1 MPGIMVCGTLGCI
14 CTRQTG
20 LGPHS
25 RLVRSFAPP
34 TRQGS
39 AVLGRGCRR
48 GSSVS
53 SRGDVPRD
61 GRCRWASDGRVSR
74 PIAHVVV
81 VARSSAGVLI

>member
-48 GSSVS
+48 GSVS
-53 SRGDVPRD
+53 RLEETCRAMGDAD
-61 GRCRWASDGRVSR
+61 GRRMAAS
-74 PIAHVVV
+74 HVQLLTW
-81 VARSSAGVLI
+81 S